1 MKAINISQDI
11 VPVGEFKSQISKWL
25 KSIREKNHALVITQ
39 NGHPAGV
46 LLTPEEYDRLIY
58 NQKFADSIARG
69 LRDVEERKTFSTDE
83 LREELQK
90 SRNLCT

>member
-11 VPVGEFKSQISKWL
+11 VPVGEFKNRISKLL
-25 KSIREKNHALVITQ
+25 KSIKEKNRALVITQ

-46 LLTPEEYDRLIY
+46 LIAPEEYDRLVY
-58 NQKFADSIARG
+58 NQRFADSIARG
-69 LRDVEERKTFSTDE
+69 LQDVEERKTFSADE

-90 SRNLCT
+90 SRNLSA